1 MSIEDIKKRFV
12 EMTAELKVALDD
24 FSDLKD
30 MERAERGSKKM
41 NKLEAERQKLLK
53 ELFKDNKSDSMVD
66 YVHDSILAEYDEIPM
81 PKGYSAKAIYSYYS
95 VVMKTRYTV
104 VEVHPPKGDVYF
116 LTVPAI
122 GVVHPI
128 GKVFKN

>member
-1 MSIEDIKKRFV
+1 MSVEEIKKRFV

-30 MERAERGSKKM
+30 IERVNRGSKKM
-41 NKLEAERQKLLK
+41 NELESEQYLLMR

-81 PKGYSAKAIYSYYS
+81 PKGYTAEAIYSYYS
-95 VVMKTRYTV
+95 IVMRTRYTI
-104 VEVHPPKGDVYF
+104 VEVHPPSGEVYY
-116 LTVPAI
+116 LKVPAV
-122 GVVHPI
+122 GVNHPI
-128 GKVFKN
+128 GKIFKN